1 MTNPDPLPEHTTP
14 THPESSDPDADAT
27 AAGAAGVATE
37 ADASAGA
44 GAGAGSG
51 QPRSRHR
58 KGEGLRLRE
67 EILDATESLL
77 LKTGSADAVSIRA
90 VCDAAGV
97 TPPSI
102 YRHFRDKE
110 ALIAEV
116 CARHFAAFN
125 DAVSAAVKGID
136 DPVEALVARGR
147 AYIEFGLANPEPYR
161 ILFMTRLDTI
171 PVMEQTAWL
180 EGSDAFA
187 DVVDNIQACI
197 DTGRLRPDHTDAFKV
212 AAGLWAR
219 VHGLTSLAISKP
231 HLGLG
236 EKDFIDSYADECLH
250 GIAKA

>member
-1 MTNPDPLPEHTTP
+1 M
-14 THPESSDPDADAT
+14 
-27 AAGAAGVATE
+27 
-37 ADASAGA
+37 
-44 GAGAGSG
+44 
-51 QPRSRHR
+51 
-58 KGEGLRLRE
+58 RE
-67 EILDATESLL
+67 EILDATERLL
-77 LKTGSADAVSIRA
+77 LTTGSADALSIRA

-116 CARHFAAFN
+116 CARRLAAFN
-125 DAVSAAVKGID
+125 ETLLAAVEGVD
-136 DPVEALVARGR
+136 DPVDALVVRGR

-187 DVVDNIQACI
+187 DAVENVQACI
-197 DTGRLRPDHTDAFKV
+197 DAGRLRPEHTDAFQV

-236 EKDFIDSYADECLH
+236 EKDFIDSYAEECLH
-250 GIAKA
+250 GIARD

>member
-1 MTNPDPLPEHTTP
+1 MTNAEPSLEP
-14 THPESSDPDADAT
+14 SSLT
-27 AAGAAGVATE
+27 SST
-37 ADASAGA
+37 
-44 GAGAGSG
+44 
-51 QPRSRHR
+51 RSRHR
-58 KGEGLRLRE
+58 KGEGARLRNV
-67 EILDATESLL
+67 ILEATERLL
-77 LKTGSADAVSIRA
+77 LQAGSADAVSIRA

-125 DAVSAAVKGID
+125 ETVTAAVRGVA

-161 ILFMTRLDTI
+161 ILFMTKLDTI
-171 PVMEQTAWL
+171 PVMEQTVWL

-187 DVVDNIQACI
+187 QAVENVQACI
-197 DTGRLRPDHTDAFKV
+197 DAGRLRPEKTDAYQV

-236 EKDFIDSYADECLH
+236 EKEFIDAYAEECLH
-250 GIAKA
+250 GIARD